1 MSGVACIDYRAPP
14 SFSDLRL
21 RKHGIMV
28 SMTYQLT
35 STVIEAVEADA
46 AVLILF
52 EEEEGGRP
60 GGRVAELTGGLIPEL
75 YARKEFS
82 GKFLSKALIHHPAG
96 FRAERLLLIGGGKTS
111 EFDSPRLRRVAG
123 AAIRALRSSA
133 KPTVAIDLP
142 GYRPAEV
149 EIQVIVEGIELANY
163 KIDIYKTM
171 DADDKGVTGILLC
184 TQESAQE
191 GILRG
196 AAIAQ
201 SQNFT
206 RGLVNEPG
214 NILTPTELAARAT
227 AMAGESGLDIEV
239 LQQAQL
245 EELKMNTLLGVA
257 QGSDQPP
264 TLMVVRYRPQNTTSK
279 HHLGLI
285 GKAVTFDTGGISL
298 KPSKDMH
305 KMKYDMAGGAA
316 MLGAMRALS
325 TLRPDV
331 AVTAVVP
338 SVENMPS
345 AKAQRPGDIVTS
357 MSGQTVEVLNTDAEG
372 RLILAD
378 ALTYAQQ
385 LGCTHLIDAATLT
398 GSIVVALGTLR
409 VGAFT
414 NNEEWQSKLL
424 ASADAVGEKMWP
436 MPLDDEYIDELKSP
450 IADLA
455 NIGSRWGGSITAAM
469 FLKQFA
475 DPLPWIH
482 LDIAGT
488 AWQDKDAPDLPKGP
502 SGFGVRSL
510 VDLAMKM

>member
-1 MSGVACIDYRAPP
+1 
-14 SFSDLRL
+14 
-21 RKHGIMV
+21 
-28 SMTYQLT
+28 MTYERT
-35 STVIEAVEADA
+35 STVIESVEADA

-52 EEEEGGRP
+52 EEEDGDRP
-60 GGRVAELTGGLIPEL
+60 GGRFAELTGGLIPEL
-75 YARKEFS
+75 YARKEFG
-82 GKFLSKALIHHPAG
+82 GKFLSKALIHRPAG

-111 EFDSPRLRRVAG
+111 EFDLPRLRRVSG
-123 AAIRALRSSA
+123 AAIRTLRAAA
-133 KPTVAIDLP
+133 KPTVAFDVP
-142 GYRPAEV
+142 GHKLSES
-149 EIQVIVEGIELANY
+149 EIQVIVEGMELANY
-163 KIDIYKTM
+163 KIDTYKTI
-171 DADDKGVTGILLC
+171 DSDDKGVAGILLC
-184 TQESAQE
+184 TQESVEA

-196 AAIAQ
+196 AAIAGA
-201 SQNFT
+201 QNFT

-227 AMAGESGLDIEV
+227 SMAGESGLDIEV
-239 LQQAQL
+239 LRQEQL
-245 EELKMNTLLGVA
+245 EDLKMNTLLGVA

-264 TLMVVRYRPQNTTSK
+264 ALMVVRYRPQNTTSE

-305 KMKYDMAGGAA
+305 EMKYDMAGGAA

-325 TLRPDV
+325 TLKPDM

-345 AKAQRPGDIVTS
+345 ARAQRPGDIVTS

-398 GSIVVALGTLR
+398 GSIVVALGALR

-450 IADLA
+450 IADFA
-455 NIGSRWGGSITAAM
+455 NIGPRWGGSITAAM

-475 DPLPWIH
+475 DPLPWVH

-502 SGFGVRSL
+502 SGFGVRSF
-510 VDLAMKM
+510 VDLAMKMQPH

>member
-1 MSGVACIDYRAPP
+1 
-14 SFSDLRL
+14 
-21 RKHGIMV
+21 
-28 SMTYQLT
+28 MTYEST
-35 STVIEAVEADA
+35 SAVIEDVEADA

-52 EEEEGGRP
+52 EDDDGDRP
-60 GGRVAELTGGLIPEL
+60 GGRFADLTGGLIPEL
-75 YARKEFS
+75 YARKEFR
-82 GKFLSKALIHHPAG
+82 GKFLSKSLIHRPAG
-96 FRAERLLLIGGGKTS
+96 FRAQRLLLIGGGKTS
-111 EFDSPRLRRVAG
+111 EFDLPRLRRVAG
-123 AAIRALRSSA
+123 AAVRTLRASA
-133 KPTVAIDLP
+133 KPTIAIDVP
-142 GYRPAEV
+142 GHQSSEP
-149 EIQVIVEGIELANY
+149 EIQVIVEGVELANY
-163 KIDIYKTM
+163 KIDTYKTI
-171 DADDKGVTGILLC
+171 DCDDKGVAGILLC
-184 TQESAQE
+184 SQESSEA

-196 AAIAQ
+196 AAIAGA
-201 SQNFT
+201 QNFT

-227 AMAGESGLDIEV
+227 SMAGEFGLDVEV
-239 LQQAQL
+239 LRQEQL

-264 TLMVVRYRPQNTTSK
+264 ALMVVRYRPQNISLE

-305 KMKYDMAGGAA
+305 EMKYDMAGGAA

-325 TLRPDV
+325 TMRPDV

-345 AKAQRPGDIVTS
+345 ARAQRPGDIVTS

-414 NNEEWQSKLL
+414 NHEEWQSRLL
-424 ASADAVGEKMWP
+424 ASADAVGEKIWP

-475 DPLPWIH
+475 DPLPWVH